1 MKFTVLEE
9 RKCFSMSKALGAM
22 VLALVLMPAWAFADV
37 ERKGT
42 VMKADK
48 ASNKLVVK
56 TDRGEETFILDKS
69 TKGVDNAK
77 EGAKVIVKFTEKDGE
92 PKVIEIV
99 PQEDGTVDIAPR

>member
-1 MKFTVLEE
+1 
-9 RKCFSMSKALGAM
+9 MSKAIGAM

-37 ERKGT
+37 ERRGT
-42 VMKADK
+42 VIKVDK
-48 ASNKLVVK
+48 AANQLVVK

-69 TKGVDNAK
+69 TKGIDNAK

-99 PQEDGTVDIAPR
+99 AQDDGTSDSAPR